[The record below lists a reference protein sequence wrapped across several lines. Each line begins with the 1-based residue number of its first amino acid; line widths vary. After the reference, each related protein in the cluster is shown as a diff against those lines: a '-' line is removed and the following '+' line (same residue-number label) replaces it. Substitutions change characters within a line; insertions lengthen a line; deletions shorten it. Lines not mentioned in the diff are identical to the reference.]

1 MTKDKNYP
9 KSFWTK
15 STHAFPKESA
25 TAGCFQS
32 WMQITNSIFIFFHRL
47 PLLLVV
53 LHIWPRWPSQ
63 PPPQCIAMAS
73 STFIELQSEFH
84 PPRAFSGQTWNFAD
98 CTIRWGKIFCWCIDG
113 HLTLRCSLK
122 KGARTTWMALGW
134 HFVPGILFQSDLHQ
148 SITKVAGN
156 K

>member
-1 MTKDKNYP
+1 MT
-9 KSFWTK
+9 FWTK
-15 STHAFPKESA
+15 STHAFPCRVFSVLDADHELNIHIFPSPPPSPCCAPHLAKMTISA
-25 TAGCFQS
+25 SAAMHCNGKLNLHWAAIGVPPTRS
-32 WMQITNSIFIFFHRL
+32 
-47 PLLLVV
+47 LLL
-53 LHIWPRWPSQ
+53 P
-63 PPPQCIAMAS
+63 
-73 STFIELQSEFH
+73 
-84 PPRAFSGQTWNFAD
+84 AFSGQTWNFAD

-113 HLTLRCSLK
+113 HLTSRCSLK